1 MDARRKVGSQEHSI
15 KLRGMREEINNEDN
29 LNWEGNKICFPI
41 PNNMY
46 AF

>member
-1 MDARRKVGSQEHSI
+1 MDVRRKVGSQKHSI
-15 KLRGMREEINNEDN
+15 KLRGMREEINNED
-29 LNWEGNKICFPI
+29 WEGNKICFPI